1 MFSTLLQRYEVLWTC
16 EAEKTCDSF
25 LWPNQRRPSA
35 RKRPPL
41 SHVIPS
47 AVEGLEALG
56 HRPRAVLRLPLHRHE
71 VEACTETPEE
81 RDRGNGEKWL
91 GEDRDGMGAE

>member
-1 MFSTLLQRYEVLWTC
+1 VKQKKYVTLHGSVH
-16 EAEKTCDSF
+16 
-25 LWPNQRRPSA
+25 
-35 RKRPPL
+35 L
-41 SHVIPS
+41 SHVIPG
-47 AVEGLEALG
+47 AVEGLEALD